1 MGLHGI
7 DYDTVNL
14 LLKSMDMEYNKN
26 VLRNVL
32 ALSHTRPELCDL
44 GIDPTSANRRIRA
57 ITEAAVEYENALI
70 AGEDLARVNLLQKQ
84 EKLQQKNERSS
95 RYNE

>member
-1 MGLHGI
+1 M
-7 DYDTVNL
+7 DTEYD
-14 LLKSMDMEYNKN
+14 KN
-26 VLRNVL
+26 VLRTVL
-32 ALSHTRPELCDL
+32 ALSHTRPELYDL
-44 GIDPTSANRRIRA
+44 GIDPASANRRIRA